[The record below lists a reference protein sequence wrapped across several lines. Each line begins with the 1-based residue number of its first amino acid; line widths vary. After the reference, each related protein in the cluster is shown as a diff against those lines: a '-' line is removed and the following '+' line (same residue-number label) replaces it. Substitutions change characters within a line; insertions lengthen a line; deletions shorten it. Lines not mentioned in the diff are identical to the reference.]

1 VKKMAKSLNSKNE
14 IQPTYWWKHWDATE
28 LKLIEESNSSNMP
41 VPSTISVKLTG
52 DGTQIAR
59 GLNVVNPLRYVLESR
74 KACSSSGN
82 YPLGRC
88 PKVN

>member
-59 GLNVVNPLRYVLESR
+59 GKHISFTILEGR
-74 KACSSSGN
+74 KACSSSYTEGHQ
-82 YPLGRC
+82 
-88 PKVN
+88 